1 MNIRNSSKNV
11 FTKLKEPSYFNV
23 KTLLIV
29 NGLIMKHEFHEY
41 FEFHENRRPNRRLKS
56 V

>member
-23 KTLLIV
+23 KTLLII
-29 NGLIMKHEFHEY
+29 NGLAGHDLFFVHISTVIHLCDLLLIK
-41 FEFHENRRPNRRLKS
+41 
-56 V
+56 